1 MKTWMKNNLMTTI
14 SITAIVVF
22 IISWKVIN
30 KYLAD
35 ELNKAIEKAS
45 KPKSTTA
52 VQQAGPVK

>member
-1 MKTWMKNNLMTTI
+1 
-14 SITAIVVF
+14 
-22 IISWKVIN
+22 VIN